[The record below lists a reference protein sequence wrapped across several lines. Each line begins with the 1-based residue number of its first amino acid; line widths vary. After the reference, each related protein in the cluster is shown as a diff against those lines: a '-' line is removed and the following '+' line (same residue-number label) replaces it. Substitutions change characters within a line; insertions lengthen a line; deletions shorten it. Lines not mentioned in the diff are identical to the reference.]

1 MDLDVLWTN
10 ILSQIKIELSSL
22 SYDTWFS
29 ETKLDKIDNNKAF
42 IIVSMPIQ
50 KKHLSENYSDLIKKQ
65 FREIEAVKEMF
76 FNKGHELGTSDN
88 LLSYIW
94 YVQVSAQLGYSF
106 SEIHTTGYAL
116 IALQE
121 MNLA

>member
-65 FREIEAVKEMF
+65 FREIYGNEVELEFILEEEDYEKEE
-76 FNKGHELGTSDN
+76 KK
-88 LLSYIW
+88 
-94 YVQVSAQLGYSF
+94 
-106 SEIHTTGYAL
+106 
-116 IALQE
+116 
-121 MNLA
+121 